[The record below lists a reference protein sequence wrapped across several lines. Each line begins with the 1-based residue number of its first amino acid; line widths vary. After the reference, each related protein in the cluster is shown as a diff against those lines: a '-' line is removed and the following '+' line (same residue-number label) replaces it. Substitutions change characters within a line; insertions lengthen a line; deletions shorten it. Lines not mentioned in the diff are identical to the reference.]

1 MVDSTDEINHSQP
14 RTPPLEGSKT
24 KNALRRCKMVENAV
38 EKIVGKL
45 KEMGL
50 IEAPNEELV
59 KKIKMLL
66 VEFRVPEEEV
76 LKTMINSIKR
86 EKGIQRTTVT
96 RIADLKKGA
105 NANLKIK
112 VLAVFKGK
120 GKVVQR
126 AIAGDPTGKTV
137 LANLTKTVLQA
148 KKCYEIKN
156 AYVDYDERRKK
167 HTLMITGFTE
177 VSEIQED
184 IQVAKDSFEGMVI
197 HVLQAGFILLCP
209 TCKKPLRM
217 GTCPEHGKQTQPA
230 EKLIAKFIVDSGEKA
245 VYARIADEKLEDAL
259 KISRND
265 LKELLVQSL
274 DPNAPKQLIENRLLG
289 KHVVLKG
296 FEGRKAFFVDEIQ
309 FLTSAEL
316 EKKTRQLLET
326 ATKIKN
332 FTPAE
337 NKTEEQKTEDETE
350 DEYEIEEEIIN
361 LNDLL

>member
-1 MVDSTDEINHSQP
+1 MS
-14 RTPPLEGSKT
+14 
-24 KNALRRCKMVENAV
+24 ENAV
-38 EKIVGKL
+38 EKIVGRL

-66 VEFRVPEEEV
+66 IEFRVPEEEV

-86 EKGIQRTTVT
+86 EKGIQRITVT

-112 VLAVFKGK
+112 VLAVFKGR

-126 AIAGDPTGKTV
+126 AIVGDPSGKTV

-156 AYVDYDERRKK
+156 AYVDYDERRKR
-167 HTLMITGFTE
+167 HVLLITGFTE
-177 VSEIQED
+177 VTEIQED
-184 IQVAKDSFEGMVI
+184 VQVAKDSFEGMVI

-209 TCKKPLRM
+209 SCRKPLKM
-217 GTCPEHGKQTQPA
+217 GTCPEHGKTQPV
-230 EKLIAKFIVDSGEKA
+230 ERLIAKFIVDNGEKA
-245 VYARIADEKLEDAL
+245 VYARIADEKLENAL

-265 LKELLVQSL
+265 LKELFVQSL

-289 KHVVLKG
+289 KHVILRG

-316 EKKTRQLLET
+316 EERTKQLLET
-326 ATKIKN
+326 AAKIKN

-337 NKTEEQKTEDETE
+337 NTEKQKTEDKTEE

>member
-1 MVDSTDEINHSQP
+1 MS
-14 RTPPLEGSKT
+14 
-24 KNALRRCKMVENAV
+24 ENAV
-38 EKIVGKL
+38 EKIVSKL

-66 VEFRVPEEEV
+66 VEFKVPEEEV

-86 EKGIQRTTVT
+86 EKGIQKITVT

-126 AIAGDPTGKTV
+126 AIVGDPTGKTV

-156 AYVDYDERRKK
+156 AYVDYDERRKR

-184 IQVAKDSFEGMVI
+184 IQIAKDSFEGMVI

-230 EKLIAKFIVDSGEKA
+230 EKLIAKFIVDSGERA

-289 KHVVLKG
+289 KHVILKG
-296 FEGRKAFFVDEIQ
+296 FEGRKTFFADEIQ

-316 EKKTRQLLET
+316 EEKTKQLLKTT
-326 ATKIKN
+326 AKIKN

-350 DEYEIEEEIIN
+350 EDEYEIEEEIIN

>member
-1 MVDSTDEINHSQP
+1 MS
-14 RTPPLEGSKT
+14 
-24 KNALRRCKMVENAV
+24 ENAV
-38 EKIVGKL
+38 EKIVSKL

-66 VEFRVPEEEV
+66 IEFRVPEEEV

-120 GKVVQR
+120 GKVIQR
-126 AIAGDPTGKTV
+126 AIVGDPTGKTI

-148 KKCYEIKN
+148 KKSYEIKN

-197 HVLQAGFILLCP
+197 HILQAGFILLCP

-217 GTCPEHGKQTQPA
+217 GTCPEHGKQTQPT
-230 EKLIAKFIVDSGEKA
+230 ERLIAKFIVDSGEKA

-289 KHVVLKG
+289 KHVILKG
-296 FEGRKAFFVDEIQ
+296 FEGRKTFFADEIQ

-316 EKKTRQLLET
+316 EERTRQLLKT
-326 ATKIKN
+326 ATKN

-350 DEYEIEEEIIN
+350 EDEYEIEEEIIN

>member
-1 MVDSTDEINHSQP
+1 
-14 RTPPLEGSKT
+14 
-24 KNALRRCKMVENAV
+24 MVENAV

-50 IEAPNEELV
+50 IEAPNEELI

-66 VEFRVPEEEV
+66 TEFRVPEEEA

-86 EKGIQRTTVT
+86 EKGIQRITVT

-126 AIAGDPTGKTV
+126 AIVGDPTGKTV

-156 AYVDYDERRKK
+156 AYVDYDEGRKR
-167 HTLMITGFTE
+167 HTIMITGFTE

-184 IQVAKDSFEGMVI
+184 IQVARDSFEGMVI

-209 TCKKPLRM
+209 VCKKPLKM
-217 GTCPEHGKQTQPA
+217 GACPEHGKQTQPA
-230 EKLIAKFIVDSGEKA
+230 ERLIAKFIVDNGEKA
-245 VYARIADEKLEDAL
+245 VYARIADERLEQAL
-259 KISRND
+259 RISRND
-265 LKELLVQSL
+265 LKELLIQSL
-274 DPNAPKQLIENRLLG
+274 DPNAPKQLIENRVLG
-289 KHVVLKG
+289 KHVILKG
-296 FEGRKAFFVDEIQ
+296 LEGRKAFFVDEIQ

-316 EKKTRQLLET
+316 EERTRQLLET

-337 NKTEEQKTEDETE
+337 NIEEQKTVEEQKTEDETEE

>member
-1 MVDSTDEINHSQP
+1 
-14 RTPPLEGSKT
+14 
-24 KNALRRCKMVENAV
+24 MVENAV

-66 VEFRVPEEEV
+66 AEFRVPEEEA
-76 LKTMINSIKR
+76 LKTIANSIKR
-86 EKGIQRTTVT
+86 EKGIQRITVT

-112 VLAVFKGK
+112 VLAVFKGR

-126 AIAGDPTGKTV
+126 AIVGDPTGKTV

-177 VSEIQED
+177 ISEIQED
-184 IQVAKDSFEGMVI
+184 IQIAKDSFEGMVI

-209 TCKKPLRM
+209 TCKKPLKM
-217 GTCPEHGKQTQPA
+217 GTCPEHGKQTQPV
-230 EKLIAKFIVDSGEKA
+230 ERLIAKFIVDNGEKA
-245 VYARIADEKLEDAL
+245 VYARIADEKLEDTL

-289 KHVVLKG
+289 KHVILKG
-296 FEGRKAFFVDEIQ
+296 FEGRKTFFADEIQ

-316 EKKTRQLLET
+316 EERTRQLLKT

-337 NKTEEQKTEDETE
+337 NKTEQKTEDETEE

-361 LNDLL
+361 LNDLS